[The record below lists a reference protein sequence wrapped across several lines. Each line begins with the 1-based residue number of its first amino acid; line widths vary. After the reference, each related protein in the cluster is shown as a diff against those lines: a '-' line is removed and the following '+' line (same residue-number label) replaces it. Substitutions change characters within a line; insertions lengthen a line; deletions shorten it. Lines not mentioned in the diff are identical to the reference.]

1 MDLNIGDY
9 CKHFKGKDLVEK
21 NIYKII
27 AKGVIYTGENAN
39 APLDN
44 LVVYK
49 NIFAEGKIF
58 TREYSDLVEE
68 LSEEKKKEYDQTYRV
83 EKLTDEEMKFI
94 LSKDFI
100 QAKIEYLKEREK

>member
-1 MDLNIGDY
+1 MDLNVGDY

-39 APLDN
+39 VPLDN

-49 NIFAEGKIF
+49 NIFGEGKIF

-68 LSEEKKKEYDQTYRV
+68 LSEEKKKEYGQTYRV
-83 EKLTDEEMKFI
+83 EKLTYDEMKFI
-94 LSKDFI
+94 LSKEFI
-100 QAKIEYLKEREK
+100 QAKIDYMNEKEK

>member
-1 MDLNIGDY
+1 MELNVGDY
-9 CKHFKGKDLVEK
+9 CKHFKGKDLVQK

-49 NIFAEGKIF
+49 NIFGEGKIF

-68 LSEEKKKEYDQTYRV
+68 LSEEKKKEYEQTYRV

-94 LSKDFI
+94 LSKEFI
-100 QAKIEYLKEREK
+100 QAKIKYLKEREK

>member
-1 MDLNIGDY
+1 MDLNVGDY

-68 LSEEKKKEYDQTYRV
+68 LSEEKKKQYGQTYRV

-94 LSKDFI
+94 LSKEFI
-100 QAKIEYLKEREK
+100 QAKIDYMNEKEK

>member
-1 MDLNIGDY
+1 MELNVGDY

-39 APLDN
+39 ATLDN

-49 NIFAEGKIF
+49 NIFGEDKIF

-68 LSEEKKKEYDQTYRV
+68 LSEEKKKEYRQTYRV
-83 EKLTDEEMKFI
+83 EKLTYDEMKLI
-94 LSKDFI
+94 LSREFI
-100 QAKIEYLKEREK
+100 EAKINYMKEKEK

>member
-1 MDLNIGDY
+1 MELNVGDLY
-9 CKHFKGKDLVEK
+9 KHFKGKDLIEK
-21 NIYKII
+21 NIYEII

-49 NIFAEGKIF
+49 NIFGEGKIF

-68 LSEEKKKEYDQTYRV
+68 LSEEKKKEYGQIYRV